1 MLINNANKGILSRR
15 EIVAYGF
22 GDVSASLVWNA
33 VSAFALMFYTDVALL
48 PAAAIGTLFF
58 ISRIIDAAF
67 DVGIGLTVDRTRS
80 RWGRA
85 RPYLLFGTIPF
96 GLFGV
101 LTFYVPDLGDDGRF
115 YYALFT
121 YFILGLLLSVVTI
134 PYSAMLPMM
143 SNVTKDRIDLSA
155 ARSVATSVGVII
167 VTALFMPGVA
177 YFGNGDQQHG
187 FLVMG
192 GIVSAIA
199 AVMLFYCFWHCQ
211 ERVVPP
217 ETQTPITLKTDLL
230 QLFKNPAWNVASGFA
245 LLNFI
250 RFGALL
256 SITPFFAINVLKQP
270 WMISVLL
277 PTLSGTLLV
286 GAFIARPVLHRLGL
300 IKADTLALIGGFICY
315 AALPFCEQSPWLFIS
330 LYVLSSLF
338 ISITMTSIYA
348 MASEA
353 VDFHQH
359 WFGVRQEGLLAAGVS
374 LAIKIGMAFGSA
386 GVAYALAWGG
396 YDPTAVSDSAT
407 TTIAWVYYLLP
418 LVIFILQVALI
429 RCYPSSQILSAPA
442 R

>member
-1 MLINNANKGILSRR
+1 MSNQTALKSCLSRR
-15 EIVAYGF
+15 EVLAYGF

-33 VSAFALMFYTDVALL
+33 VSAFALLFYTDVALL

-58 ISRIIDAAF
+58 ISRIIDAGF
-67 DVGIGLTVDRTRS
+67 DVGIGLAVDRTRT

-85 RPYLLFGTIPF
+85 RPYLLFGAMPF
-96 GLFGV
+96 GLFGL
-101 LTFYVPDLGDDGRF
+101 LTFYVPDLTTDGRF

-143 SNVTKDRIDLSA
+143 SQYPKDRIDLSA
-155 ARSVATSVGVII
+155 ARSVATSLGVIV

-177 YFGNGDQQHG
+177 YFGEGDQQRG
-187 FLVMG
+187 FFIMG
-192 GIVSAIA
+192 AIVSVVATA
-199 AVMLFYCFWHCQ
+199 MLLYCFWQCQ
-211 ERVVPP
+211 ERVV
-217 ETQTPITLKTDLL
+217 ITNTVPVNLRTDIV
-230 QLFKNPAWNVASGFA
+230 QMFRNRAWNVASGFA

-256 SITPFFAINVLKQP
+256 SLTPYFAINVLKQP

-277 PTLSGTLLV
+277 PTLSGTLLI
-286 GAFIARPVLHRLGL
+286 GAFLARPVLTRLGL
-300 IKADTLALIGGFICY
+300 IKADTLALIAGFLCY
-315 AALPFCEQSPWLFIS
+315 AVLPFCEQSPWLFIT

-359 WFGVRQEGLLAAGVS
+359 YFGVRQEGLLAAGVS
-374 LAIKIGMAFGSA
+374 LAIKIGMAFGTA
-386 GVAYALAWGG
+386 GVAYALAIAD
-396 YDPTAVSDSAT
+396 YDPTAVGESA
-407 TTIAWVYYLLP
+407 ISMMAWIYYGLP
-418 LVIFILQVALI
+418 LAVFALQAGLI
-429 RCYPSSQILSAPA
+429 RYYPSSTLLSDSG